1 MTEQEFG
8 VGLFKKDLQEKLRE
22 SKWEEN
28 YLSNR
33 ELAEVIYS
41 SFFLEDVKNIITELK
56 KLCKNQ
62 EQV

>member
-8 VGLFKKDLQEKLRE
+8 TDLFKKDLKEALLQ
-22 SKWEEN
+22 SKWEDT

-33 ELAEVIYS
+33 EIAQIIKS
-41 SFFLEDVKNIITELK
+41 SFYEEDIISLIKELK

>member
-1 MTEQEFG
+1 MTEQQFG
-8 VGLFKKDLQEKLRE
+8 VGLFKKDLQEKLKE

-33 ELAEVIYS
+33 ELAEVLYS

>member
-33 ELAEVIYS
+33 ELSEVIFS
-41 SFFLEDVKNIITELK
+41 SFFLEDIKNIITELK
-56 KLCKNQ
+56 KYVKEN
-62 EQV
+62 